1 MSDRRIQGAY
11 DIALERYAGLG
22 VDVDRALKTL
32 ATVPISIHCWQGDDV
47 GGFES
52 GGGEIGGGLAATGNY
67 PGKARTADE
76 LRCDAAKALSLI
88 PGRHRFNLHASYGD
102 FGGRRVDRDEIR
114 PEHFSR
120 WIEWARS
127 LGIGLDFNPT
137 FFAHPHA
144 TSFTLSHPDP
154 AIRDFWI
161 RHGRACRTIGGAM
174 GKSLGTAC
182 ITNLWIPDGMK
193 DSPIDRVGPRERLLE
208 SLDTIFKDP
217 IERCHNLDAVEGKLF
232 GIGYES
238 YTVGSHEFYFGYAL
252 TRRVLYT
259 LDTGH
264 YHPTE
269 TITDKL
275 SAVFTYLPEILLHV
289 SRGVRWDSDHVVVLN
304 DDLESL
310 AQELVRGNFLGR
322 THIGLDY
329 FDASINRVA
338 AWVIGTRNM
347 LKALLKALLEPSAV
361 LREQEAA
368 ADYTSRL
375 ATQEEFKALP
385 WGAIWDYYCASAG
398 LPERGAWLASIKEYE
413 KDVLSARS

>member
-1 MSDRRIQGAY
+1 MKKPS
-11 DIALERYAGLG
+11 IAPSPASMPGSVRSQPSE
-22 VDVDRALKTL
+22 
-32 ATVPISIHCWQGDDV
+32 V
-47 GGFES
+47 GES
-52 GGGEIGGGLAATGNY
+52 GA
-67 PGKARTADE
+67 
-76 LRCDAAKALSLI
+76 
-88 PGRHRFNLHASYGD
+88 
-102 FGGRRVDRDEIR
+102 
-114 PEHFSR
+114 
-120 WIEWARS
+120 
-127 LGIGLDFNPT
+127 
-137 FFAHPHA
+137 
-144 TSFTLSHPDP
+144 
-154 AIRDFWI
+154 
-161 RHGRACRTIGGAM
+161 AM
-174 GKSLGTAC
+174 GQALGKPC
-182 ITNLWIPDGMK
+182 VTNLWIPDGMK
-193 DSPIDRVGPRERLLE
+193 DSPVDRVGPRERLLE
-208 SLDTIFKDP
+208 SLDTIFNDP

-238 YTVGSHEFYFGYAL
+238 YTVGSHELYFGYAL

-275 SAVFTYLPEILLHV
+275 SAVFMYLPEILLHV
-289 SRGVRWDSDHVVVLN
+289 SRGVRWDSDHVVVLS
-304 DDLESL
+304 DDLEAI

-347 LKALLKALLEPSAV
+347 LKALLKALLEPAAV

-385 WGAIWDYYCASAG
+385 WAAIWDYYCASAG
-398 LPERGAWLASIKEYE
+398 LPARGAWLASVKEYE
-413 KDVLSARS
+413 KDVLSARA